1 MPLEQGQSE
10 ARSRTARNGRSGT
23 GAGTGDVRRR
33 AGWIAAASAVVWF
46 TTLVIEHRYGL
57 FPDQRTGPAVIATQ
71 LLFLAGMLGW
81 AAALGMLLR
90 GRVVSGRFATFA
102 LGLQCAGLLG
112 LVTAALVTLNSGN
125 QDSVV
130 FPIAGLSMILGGI
143 LTGIA
148 LFAGRALPGRARWVG
163 LGFSGL
169 VLAFLLGG
177 IPPTIASESML
188 PMAWLMLGVSLV
200 ATAGQRP
207 SE

>member
-1 MPLEQGQSE
+1 MAVEQGHSE
-10 ARSRTARNGRSGT
+10 ARTTRPEDDSAA
-23 GAGTGDVRRR
+23 GAGTAGTRRR
-33 AGWIAAASAVVWF
+33 AGWIAATSAVIWF
-46 TTLVIEHRYGL
+46 STLVVEHRYGL
-57 FPDQRTGPAVIATQ
+57 FPDQRTGPAVIVTQ
-71 LLFLAGMLGW
+71 LMFFAGMLGW
-81 AAALGMLLR
+81 AAALVMLLR
-90 GRVVSGRFATFA
+90 GRVVTSRFGKFA

-112 LVTAALVTLNSGN
+112 LVAAALVTLNSGN
-125 QDSVV
+125 QDSPI

-148 LFAGRALPGRARWVG
+148 LVTGRALPGRARWGG

>member
-1 MPLEQGQSE
+1 VAS
-10 ARSRTARNGRSGT
+10 T
-23 GAGTGDVRRR
+23 
-33 AGWIAAASAVVWF
+33 SAVLWF
-46 TTLVIEHRYGL
+46 TTLVIEHHYGL
-57 FPDQRTGPAVIATQ
+57 FPDQQTGPAVIITQ

-81 AAALGMLLR
+81 AAALVTLLR
-90 GRVVSGRFATFA
+90 GRVVSGRFGRFA

-112 LVTAALVTLNSGN
+112 LVAAALVTLNSGN
-125 QDSVV
+125 QDSPI

-148 LFAGRALPGRARWVG
+148 LFTRRALPGRARWVG
-163 LGFSGL
+163 LAYSGL

-177 IPPTIASESML
+177 IPPTFASESML
-188 PMAWLMLGVSLV
+188 PLAWLVLGVTLA